1 MKEAILR
8 NTFKI
13 EEDVEKNTEIYM
25 DCDGLWNGEVH
36 TIAMKAILGDFGPE
50 ELADAVDIAEILY
63 EKYNKP
69 VILCLGMDK
78 MHEVTV
84 PEMSIKSEADF
95 TIKLAC
101 IDMYGISLAGIR
113 ERIANGTADDA
124 DRQMLEVI
132 PMHVPY
138 DRRKEVRKE
147 CFRLLAQL

>member
-8 NTFKI
+8 DVFKI
-13 EEDVEKNTEIYM
+13 TEDIEKNEEIYM

-50 ELADAVDIAEILY
+50 ELADAVEIAEILY
-63 EKYNKP
+63 DKYKKP
-69 VILCLGMDK
+69 VILCLGMDE

-95 TIKLAC
+95 SIRLSC
-101 IDMYGISLAGIR
+101 MDMYKVALKRIK
-113 ERIANGTADDA
+113 ERIAYGITDDS
-124 DRQMLEVI
+124 DKQVLETL
-132 PMHVPY
+132 PMHVPSSK
-138 DRRKEVRKE
+138 RKEVREE